1 MSVEKLIDAY
11 AKLMSDLTAAVNA
24 AVKAGLAQA
33 TISSALETV
42 KELVD
47 DADGE

>member
-1 MSVEKLIDAY
+1 MSVEKRMDAY
-11 AKLMSDLTAAVNA
+11 AKLISDLTAAVNA
-24 AVKAGLAQA
+24 AVKAGLEQA

-47 DADGE
+47 DAEE